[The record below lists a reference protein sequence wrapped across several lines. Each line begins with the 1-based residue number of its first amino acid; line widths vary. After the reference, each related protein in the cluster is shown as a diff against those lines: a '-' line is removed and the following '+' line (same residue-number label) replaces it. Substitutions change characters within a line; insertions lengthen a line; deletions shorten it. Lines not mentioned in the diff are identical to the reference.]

1 MTTMMSKK
9 EFPFKL
15 EDFDDNPWSVED
27 ASAFLKYVCPECE
40 YNNQTLQAFTEHALE
55 NHTKAKIFFTAETIA
70 EQFKLDLIKNEDP
83 EYFEYE
89 NYDCFEPANFSAA
102 SDYYP
107 NSATLS
113 PKPDVKPT
121 KSDLVKIEDPD
132 HKDDFFDD
140 NNHEDPGNLLKGID
154 KKTVKREGIEPIKR
168 VFTYVVFSVQL
179 NKYQTDL

>member
-15 EDFDDNPWSVED
+15 EDFDDNPWSVENAD
-27 ASAFLKYVCPECE
+27 AFLKYVCPECE

-107 NSATLS
+107 NSAALS

-121 KSDLVKIEDPD
+121 KSDLVKIEEPD

-140 NNHEDPGNLLKGID
+140 NIWNESFYNVDIN
-154 KKTVKREGIEPIKR
+154 
-168 VFTYVVFSVQL
+168 
-179 NKYQTDL
+179 NKNEIIITFKSLSQGY

>member
-55 NHTKAKIFFTAETIA
+55 NHSKAKIFFTAETIA

-107 NSATLS
+107 NSTTLS

-132 HKDDFFDD
+132 NKDDFFDD
-140 NNHEDPGNLLKGID
+140 NNHEDQGNLLKGID
-154 KKTVKREGIEPIKR
+154 KKIVKQEGIEPIKR
-168 VFTYVVFSVQL
+168 VFTYVLFSVTHFL
-179 NKYQTDL
+179 